1 METGGVYVMLG
12 GEQLMLM
19 LPADNLVTL
28 AQVGDNS
35 IVAASY
41 LAPYKWPSFGR
52 CDCIQQ
58 CTLWTKC

>member
-1 METGGVYVMLG
+1 METGGLYVMMG

-35 IVAASY
+35 I
-41 LAPYKWPSFGR
+41 
-52 CDCIQQ
+52 
-58 CTLWTKC
+58 